1 MTKLQRTITDLFKM
15 ITTRSGDQGVSSLYS
30 GERRPKDDVAFECMG
45 DMDEFSSA
53 LGVVR
58 ASVLHEF
65 KEDLH
70 TIQKRLLHFSSQVA
84 TKSSSPLLMK
94 TIQVITQ
101 DDVLWIE
108 EKQQGLLASVEI
120 APVFVCPGEMLL
132 PAQIDLARATCRR
145 VERSLTRFINT
156 PESEFESG
164 EQVYRHDLTECQAYI
179 NRLSDY
185 LFTLARYIEQN

>member
-1 MTKLQRTITDLFKM
+1 MTKLQRKITDLFKL
-15 ITTRSGDQGVSSLYS
+15 ITTRSGDQGTSSLYS

-45 DMDEFSSA
+45 DMDEFTSC

-58 ASVLHEF
+58 AMLPEKF
-65 KEDLH
+65 KEDIH

-94 TIQVITQ
+94 TIKLISQ
-101 DDVLWIE
+101 DDVLWLE
-108 EKQQGLLASVEI
+108 EKQQTLLMFVEI
-120 APVFVCPGEMLL
+120 EPVFICPGGDIL
-132 PAQIDLARATCRR
+132 PAQVDLARATCRR
-145 VERSLTRFINT
+145 VERSLTRFVNT
-156 PESEFESG
+156 PEDEFETG
-164 EQVYRHDLTECQAYI
+164 EQIYRHDLTDCQAYI

>member
-45 DMDEFSSA
+45 DMDEFSSTI
-53 LGVVR
+53 GVVR
-58 ASVLHEF
+58 ASIPHEF

-94 TIQVITQ
+94 TIQIITQ

-120 APVFVCPGEMLL
+120 APVFICPGEMLL
-132 PAQIDLARATCRR
+132 TAQISLARATCRR

-156 PESEFESG
+156 PEDEFESG
-164 EQVYRHDLTECQAYI
+164 EQVYRHDLTDCQAYI